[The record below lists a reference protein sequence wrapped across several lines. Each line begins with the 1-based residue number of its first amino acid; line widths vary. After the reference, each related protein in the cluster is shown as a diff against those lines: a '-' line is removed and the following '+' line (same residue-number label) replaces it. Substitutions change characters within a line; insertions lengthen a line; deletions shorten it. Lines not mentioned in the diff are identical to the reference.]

1 MQGDRNSLRNLI
13 KVIIGGDDSL
23 FLFKEVKLVASIL
36 LSIKPEYVEKILKG
50 EKRYEFRR
58 KLCQKEVDKI
68 YIYETSPVKKVVG
81 EAVDIEKLQ
90 GDKEMI
96 WEQTKG
102 VAGVTREGFDQYFAD
117 MKTAG
122 AYYLGKVKVYET
134 ARDIKS
140 FGISAAP
147 QSFVYVEEL

>member
-1 MQGDRNSLRNLI
+1 M
-13 KVIIGGDDSL
+13 
-23 FLFKEVKLVASIL
+23 ASIL
-36 LSIKPEYVEKILKG
+36 LSIKPEFAEKILRG

-68 YIYETSPVKKVVG
+68 YIYETSPVKRVVG
-81 EAVDIEKLQ
+81 EAVVIEKLQ

-96 WEQTKG
+96 WERTKDF
-102 VAGVTREGFDQYFAD
+102 AGVTREGFEQYFAD

-122 AYYLGKVKVYET
+122 AYCLGKVTAYEI
-134 ARDIKS
+134 AKNIKS

-147 QSFVYVEEL
+147 QSFVYVEES

>member
-1 MQGDRNSLRNLI
+1 M
-13 KVIIGGDDSL
+13 
-23 FLFKEVKLVASIL
+23 
-36 LSIKPEYVEKILKG
+36 
-50 EKRYEFRR
+50 
-58 KLCQKEVDKI
+58 
-68 YIYETSPVKKVVG
+68 
-81 EAVDIEKLQ
+81 
-90 GDKEMI
+90 
-96 WEQTKG
+96 
-102 VAGVTREGFDQYFAD
+102 TREGFDQYFAD

>member
-90 GDKEMI
+90 GDK
-96 WEQTKG
+96 
-102 VAGVTREGFDQYFAD
+102 
-117 MKTAG
+117 
-122 AYYLGKVKVYET
+122 
-134 ARDIKS
+134 
-140 FGISAAP
+140 
-147 QSFVYVEEL
+147 

>member
-1 MQGDRNSLRNLI
+1 M
-13 KVIIGGDDSL
+13 
-23 FLFKEVKLVASIL
+23 
-36 LSIKPEYVEKILKG
+36 
-50 EKRYEFRR
+50 
-58 KLCQKEVDKI
+58 
-68 YIYETSPVKKVVG
+68 KKVVG

-102 VAGVTREGFDQYFAD
+102 FAGVTREGFDQYFAD

>member
-1 MQGDRNSLRNLI
+1 M
-13 KVIIGGDDSL
+13 
-23 FLFKEVKLVASIL
+23 ASIL
-36 LSIKPEYVEKILKG
+36 LSIKPEFAEKILRG
-50 EKRYEFRR
+50 EKCYEFRR

-68 YIYETSPVKKVVG
+68 YIYETNPVKKVVG
-81 EAVDIEKLQ
+81 EAAVIEKIQ

-96 WEQTKG
+96 WKRTKDF
-102 VAGVTREGFDQYFAD
+102 AGVTREGFEQYFAD

-122 AYYLGKVKVYET
+122 AYCLGKVTVYET

-147 QSFVYVEEL
+147 QSFVYVEES